1 MSDDYEAIRDALD
14 DLASAV
20 NDRYAGY
27 PATDRRYVRDL
38 AVVTQA
44 SAALQRLESRPAP
57 EQSRETR
64 DAAVQKRL
72 DEYVRLR
79 DGTGGCTDGG
89 CVIKR
94 PTGMHTNGGCKCS
107 HDKYKAMRMMYAGQ
121 QLADA
126 LLAAMDRSA
135 LGREE

>member
-44 SAALQRLESRPAP
+44 SAALQRLESRPTP
-57 EQSRETR
+57 EQSGETR
-64 DAAVQKRL
+64 DAARWKHVYDGRYIICRWDAEAKA
-72 DEYVRLR
+72 YVNIGGSYVAR
-79 DGTGGCTDGG
+79 DAID
-89 CVIKR
+89 
-94 PTGMHTNGGCKCS
+94 
-107 HDKYKAMRMMYAGQ
+107 
-121 QLADA
+121 
-126 LLAAMDRSA
+126 AAMDRSA
-135 LGREE
+135 QPKGD